1 MQFQYICLKFKTM
14 SLKDIST
21 ELLLYLMLYSGAAA
35 AAFIASIYLLLRKGN
50 AFADGI
56 TPPVRLRRWAAAFC
70 AVVFLGHIWWLLF
83 YLYSGDIDSVGCMV
97 VSYLDCVALMTTI
110 PGTLFA
116 MFQDRKRH
124 VWAIVISTI
133 PFAVLTILHI
143 VNPNGYFQTFG
154 LAYILLV
161 YVIFTI
167 YMGFAVKQYGRWLRD
182 NYADLENKEVRLSHA
197 LITVILLLIMIYGF
211 DGEDLTINYIVQ
223 FISIIFYCFLLWRIE
238 TLPQLKNI
246 TVEEQPE
253 QPEEQPY
260 ESTRQPLVI
269 PSNIEHLLD
278 ERCVATQLYL
288 QHDIALPQLAKILG
302 TNRTYLSQYFSY
314 QGITFNAYI
323 NNLRINHFMKLY
335 REAVSAG
342 KTVIVKQL
350 ASESGFCSYST
361 FSLAFKQR
369 MGQSVT
375 TWMQDM

>member
-1 MQFQYICLKFKTM
+1 M
-14 SLKDIST
+14 SLDHIST
-21 ELLLYLMLYSGAAA
+21 SIILFFMLYGVSAI
-35 AAFIASIYLLLRKGN
+35 IALNACIYLLFRKGN
-50 AFADGI
+50 AFSADV
-56 TPPVRLRRWAAAFC
+56 TPPMPLRRWAAALF
-70 AVVFLGHIWWLLF
+70 ALTFLGHIWWLF
-83 YLYSGDIDSVGCMV
+83 FRIYSGDTNSVAYMV
-97 VSYLDCVALMTTI
+97 LTYLDCLTLFTTI
-110 PGTLFA
+110 PGTMFA
-116 MFQDRKRH
+116 MLQDRKRH
-124 VWAIVISTI
+124 VWPIVIATI
-133 PFAVLTILHI
+133 PFAVLKILHI

-211 DGEDLTINYIVQ
+211 DGEDLTISYIVQ

-260 ESTRQPLVI
+260 ESTRQPLII

-288 QHDIALPQLAKILG
+288 QHDITLPQLAKILG

-375 TWMQDM
+375 TWMQYM